1 MHLERESKLELSRNS
16 VWETL
21 RHKDAKKKRGH
32 LRDLLVSGEDLGLG
46 CGAGGADLLDGD

>member
-32 LRDLLVSGEDLGLG
+32 LRDLLVSGEDLGVG